1 VVNRGRLI
9 ASTANVHCVSKVHV
23 DLLLLFRDEVAPFG
37 DHIDCLSLLTPYRV
51 LKPFF
56 LSSYLIRLLF
66 EVDDQALNDLHQ
78 LILILNLHQLLCFL
92 LLDVF
97 VFLLK
102 SPNISPQQGSL
113 LGQLIV
119 PIDLLAH
126 QVTQTFNVILDLL
139 TVVLGGL
146 GCLVSLDDLF
156 LESLDVS
163 DEGALF
169 LKELG
174 SGLVFY
180 VDGLAALLETLLDEL
195 AFA

>member
-1 VVNRGRLI
+1 
-9 ASTANVHCVSKVHV
+9 
-23 DLLLLFRDEVAPFG
+23 
-37 DHIDCLSLLTPYRV
+37 
-51 LKPFF
+51 
-56 LSSYLIRLLF
+56 
-66 EVDDQALNDLHQ
+66 
-78 LILILNLHQLLCFL
+78 
-92 LLDVF
+92 
-97 VFLLK
+97 
-102 SPNISPQQGSL
+102 
-113 LGQLIV
+113 
-119 PIDLLAH
+119 
-126 QVTQTFNVILDLL
+126 
-139 TVVLGGL
+139 LGGL

>member
-1 VVNRGRLI
+1 M
-9 ASTANVHCVSKVHV
+9 
-23 DLLLLFRDEVAPFG
+23 
-37 DHIDCLSLLTPYRV
+37 
-51 LKPFF
+51 
-56 LSSYLIRLLF
+56 
-66 EVDDQALNDLHQ
+66 
-78 LILILNLHQLLCFL
+78 
-92 LLDVF
+92 
-97 VFLLK
+97 
-102 SPNISPQQGSL
+102 
-113 LGQLIV
+113 
-119 PIDLLAH
+119 
-126 QVTQTFNVILDLL
+126 FNVILDLL